1 MTRFLPAALLAVA
14 ALPVAAQERFAVR
27 LDLTSEMSAHLV
39 ERNEWLEVTV
49 GYYGEARPEAPSES
63 WGRVSLGSEEVHVH
77 PVDQVLEFGGSL
89 AAMPQGW
96 TDEVRVQIDV
106 SSVLPPGDASE
117 FTCDFIDTTLDRAL
131 EKTPPDETLVEC
143 VWGGD

>member
-1 MTRFLPAALLAVA
+1 MTRFLPAALLALA

-39 ERNEWLEVTV
+39 ERNEWLDVTV

-63 WGRVSLGSEEVHVH
+63 WRRVSLGSEEVHVH

-143 VWGGD
+143 VWGED

>member
-1 MTRFLPAALLAVA
+1 MTRFLPAALLALA

-39 ERNEWLEVTV
+39 ERNEWLDVTV

-63 WGRVSLGSEEVHVH
+63 WGRVSLGREEVHVH

-143 VWGGD
+143 VWGED